1 MCLILFAH
9 QTHPLFKLILAANR
23 DEYYSRPSVPP
34 AFWEEA
40 PSLLAG
46 RDMIAG
52 GTWLGITRNG
62 RLGAITNYR
71 DPSSF
76 KKNAPSRGMLVSR
89 FLLGHKSPLEY
100 LEKVRLRAHE
110 YNGFNLILGEKHTFY
125 WYSNRSGTILNLS
138 PGLYA
143 LSNHLLDTPWPKV
156 TRGKEIMAQLL
167 AKPESPSPEALFRL
181 LGDRTVPADEMLPAT
196 GVGIEWERVLSSL
209 FISSPTY
216 GTRSSTLLFIDRNDR
231 VTFMDRAFDSN
242 PDQMRPAH
250 FEFNLET

>member
-1 MCLILFAH
+1 MCLILIAH

-23 DEYYSRPSVPP
+23 DEYYDRPSAPP

-62 RLGAITNYR
+62 RIGAITNYR

-76 KKNAPSRGMLVSR
+76 KKNAPSRGILVSR
-89 FLLGHKSPLEY
+89 FLLGRENPLDY
-100 LEKVRLRAHE
+100 LEGIQRHAHE
-110 YNGFNLILGEKHTFY
+110 YNGFNLILGTREQLY
-125 WYSNRSGTILNLS
+125 WYSNRGSAIFTLL
-138 PGLYA
+138 PGLYG

-156 TRGKEIMAQLL
+156 IRGKETMAKILARADGPFTEELFHLL
-167 AKPESPSPEALFRL
+167 S
-181 LGDRTVPADEMLPAT
+181 DRTLPDDERLPQT
-196 GVGIEWERVLSSL
+196 GVGTEWERILSPL

-231 VTFMDRAFDSN
+231 VTFLDRTFDAY

-250 FEFNLET
+250 FEFTLET

>member
-23 DEYYSRPSVPP
+23 DEYYDRPSAPP
-34 AFWEEA
+34 AFWKEA

-46 RDMIAG
+46 QDMIAG
-52 GTWLGITRNG
+52 GTWLGVTRNG
-62 RLGAITNYR
+62 RIGAITNYR
-71 DPSSF
+71 DPYSF
-76 KKNAPSRGMLVSR
+76 KKRAPSRGILVSR
-89 FLLGHKSPLEY
+89 FLLGHESPIEY
-100 LEKVRLRAHE
+100 LEWIDRHATE
-110 YNGFNLILGEKHTFY
+110 YNGFNLVLGERDELY

-143 LSNHLLDTPWPKV
+143 LSNHLLNTPWPKV
-156 TRGKEIMAQLL
+156 TRGREIMTQIL
-167 AKPESPSPEALFRL
+167 AKPDGPPPEDLFQL
-181 LGDRTVPADEMLPAT
+181 LNDRTIAADERLPQT
-196 GVGIEWERVLSSL
+196 GVGIEWERILSPI

-231 VTFMDRAFDSN
+231 VTFMDRTFDAS

-250 FEFNLET
+250 FEFTLET